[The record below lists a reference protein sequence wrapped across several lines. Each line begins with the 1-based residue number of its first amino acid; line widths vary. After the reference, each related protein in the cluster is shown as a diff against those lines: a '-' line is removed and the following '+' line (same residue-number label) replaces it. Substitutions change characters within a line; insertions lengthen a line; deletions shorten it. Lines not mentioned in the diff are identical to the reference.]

1 MKPKGIDMRKIN
13 TIETSNY
20 CLQYADDFVDL
31 GADVCLYPE
40 DDLLDPVLE
49 LLHALE
55 DRAKEHK
62 DLLDEREDLLD
73 QVSDLEADIVNLR
86 ARETKIKTIL
96 ADLEEKK

>member
-1 MKPKGIDMRKIN
+1 MKIRRIK

-20 CLQYADDFVDL
+20 CFRYADDFVDL
-31 GADVCLYPE
+31 GADLNLYPE
-40 DDLLDPVLE
+40 DGLLDPVLE
-49 LLHALE
+49 LLHHIEAL
-55 DRAKEHK
+55 DKEHK

-96 ADLEEKK
+96 ADLEEKE